1 MSLTHQPKKFSV
13 IHSQFSIDSYLYPMN
28 IKQHI
33 PNFITILNLVCGVF
47 AILFFIKTIF
57 SSNTYTPDIPG
68 MWYCFG
74 PNTGNIENGIW
85 LILIATVLDFLDGFA
100 ARLLKV
106 QSEIGAQLDSLA
118 DMVTFGVAP
127 GFLFYAMCEVMYP
140 EMGILKYLFLLI
152 PIFSA
157 LRLAKFNVD
166 MEQTT
171 YFKGLATPAN
181 TIFWIGIYFIIETPL
196 FYYFAIYILTF
207 FVITMS
213 LLMTSN
219 LRMFSLKL
227 KNLKLEGDNIYRVI
241 LMLGAIVLTIIF
253 GLFTNIM
260 AAIPF
265 IIILYILLSIGY
277 HYNTRKTK

>member
-1 MSLTHQPKKFSV
+1 MEIKK
-13 IHSQFSIDSYLYPMN
+13 
-28 IKQHI
+28 HI

-47 AILFFIKTIF
+47 AILLFIKTVF
-57 SSNTYTPDIPG
+57 SSNTFTSDFTELS
-68 MWYCFG
+68 YCFG
-74 PNTGNIENGIW
+74 PNTKNIENGIW
-85 LILIATVLDFLDGFA
+85 LILIATILDFLDGLA

-127 GFLFYAMCEVMYP
+127 GFLFFATTVVLFP
-140 EMGILKYLFLLI
+140 ELGILKYFFVLI

-166 MEQTT
+166 TEQTT

-181 TIFWIGIYFIIETPL
+181 AIFWIGMFYFSNSFIDDNTK
-196 FYYFAIYILTF
+196 YIFVF
-207 FVITMS
+207 FVISMS

-227 KNLKLEGDNIYRVI
+227 KSLKLEGDNIYRVI
-241 LMLGAIVLTIIF
+241 LIVSAIILTIIF
-253 GLFTNIM
+253 GMFTNIL

-265 IIILYILLSIGY
+265 IILLYILLSIHY
-277 HYNTRKTK
+277 HYTTRKTT

>member
-1 MSLTHQPKKFSV
+1 
-13 IHSQFSIDSYLYPMN
+13 MN
-28 IKQHI
+28 IKKHI

-47 AILFFIKTIF
+47 AILFFSESLSVKGNGGCTGDSPSQLITIGV
-57 SSNTYTPDIPG
+57 T
-68 MWYCFG
+68 
-74 PNTGNIENGIW
+74 

-127 GFLFYAMCEVMYP
+127 GV
-140 EMGILKYLFLLI
+140 LFLAFTNTINLSFNLKALGLI
-152 PIFSA
+152 FIIIPVFSA

-166 MEQTT
+166 TEQTN

-181 TIFWIGIYFIIETPL
+181 AIFWIGIFFFTETIKNTGFISNNV
-196 FYYFAIYILTF
+196 YYFLLIFLAIA
-207 FVITMS
+207 MS

-227 KNLKLEGDNIYRVI
+227 KNLKFEGDNIYRVI
-241 LMLGAIVLTIIF
+241 LILGAVILTITF
-253 GLFTNIM
+253 GLFTNIL
-260 AAIPF
+260 ASIPF
-265 IIILYILLSIGY
+265 IILLYILLSIHY
-277 HYNTRKTK
+277 HYTTRKTL

>member
-1 MSLTHQPKKFSV
+1 
-13 IHSQFSIDSYLYPMN
+13 MN

-47 AILFFIKTIF
+47 ATLFFIQSLFTKGTGGFTGDSPTELITIGV
-57 SSNTYTPDIPG
+57 I
-68 MWYCFG
+68 
-74 PNTGNIENGIW
+74 

-127 GFLFYAMCEVMYP
+127 GFLFFAFINTINV
-140 EMGILKYLFLLI
+140 GFDSNLLNLSFILI

-157 LRLAKFNVD
+157 IRLAKFNID
-166 MEQTT
+166 TEQTD
-171 YFKGLATPAN
+171 YFKGIATPAN
-181 TIFWIGIYFIIETPL
+181 AIFWIGIFFLTEIIKNSDVVSMNY
-196 FYYFAIYILTF
+196 FYYFLIFL
-207 FVITMS
+207 VIIMS

>member
-1 MSLTHQPKKFSV
+1 
-13 IHSQFSIDSYLYPMN
+13 MN

-140 EMGILKYLFLLI
+140 EMGILKYLSSSELI
-152 PIFSA
+152 VLINGFIISSYGSIII
-157 LRLAKFNVD
+157 D
-166 MEQTT
+166 TT
-171 YFKGLATPAN
+171 YSIHSSPEFL
-181 TIFWIGIYFIIETPL
+181 
-196 FYYFAIYILTF
+196 
-207 FVITMS
+207 
-213 LLMTSN
+213 SN
-219 LRMFSLKL
+219 HK
-227 KNLKLEGDNIYRVI
+227 
-241 LMLGAIVLTIIF
+241 
-253 GLFTNIM
+253 
-260 AAIPF
+260 
-265 IIILYILLSIGY
+265 
-277 HYNTRKTK
+277 

>member
-1 MSLTHQPKKFSV
+1 
-13 IHSQFSIDSYLYPMN
+13 MN
-28 IKQHI
+28 IKKHI

-47 AILFFIKTIF
+47 AILFFV
-57 SSNTYTPDIPG
+57 SPDFVNNPDQILSVIG
-68 MWYCFG
+68 NGYG
-74 PNTGNIENGIW
+74 PDTTHIENGIW
-85 LILIATVLDFLDGFA
+85 LILIATILDFLDGFA

-127 GFLFYAMCEVMYP
+127 GFLFYAICLDIVP
-140 EMGILKYLFLLI
+140 EMELLNYLFLLI
-152 PIFSA
+152 PIFSS

-166 MEQTT
+166 TEQNT
-171 YFKGLATPAN
+171 YFKGIATPAN
-181 TIFWIGIYFIIETPL
+181 AIFWIGIYFIIETPP
-196 FYYFAIYILTF
+196 FYNFATYILTF

-241 LMLGAIVLTIIF
+241 LILGAIVLTIIF

>member
-1 MSLTHQPKKFSV
+1 
-13 IHSQFSIDSYLYPMN
+13 
-28 IKQHI
+28 
-33 PNFITILNLVCGVF
+33 LVCGVF
-47 AILFFIKTIF
+47 AILFFIE
-57 SSNTYTPDIPG
+57 SLRVGNGVLSG
-68 MWYCFG
+68 CFG
-74 PNTGNIENGIW
+74 GPTVEMSYIINGTY
-85 LILIATVLDFLDGFA
+85 LILIAAILDFLDGFA

-127 GFLFYAMCEVMYP
+127 GFLFASFVFQFFP
-140 EMGILKYLFLLI
+140 ESNWLFYTFILI
-152 PIFSA
+152 PVFSS

-166 MEQTT
+166 NEQTT
-171 YFKGLATPAN
+171 YFKGIATPAN
-181 TIFWIGIYFIIETPL
+181 AIFWIGVFYF
-196 FYYFAIYILTF
+196 FYSDILDKIF
-207 FVITMS
+207 KLSNSESNIFIVNLILCILIITMS

-227 KNLKLEGDNIYRVI
+227 KNLKLEGDNIYRVVLI
-241 LMLGAIVLTIIF
+241 LGAIVLTIIF

>member
-1 MSLTHQPKKFSV
+1 
-13 IHSQFSIDSYLYPMN
+13 MN
-28 IKQHI
+28 IKKHI

-47 AILFFIKTIF
+47 AIFYFIQSIFTDYGGLFHIMNPKVNLI
-57 SSNTYTPDIPG
+57 NEG
-68 MWYCFG
+68 V
-74 PNTGNIENGIW
+74 W

-127 GFLFYAMCEVMYP
+127 GFLVYAFCDYNFP
-140 EMGILKYLFLLI
+140 ENEWAQYFFILI

-166 MEQTT
+166 TEQTT

-181 TIFWIGIYFIIETPL
+181 AIFWIGVYNVPFWSFNQNIAFEILLIIL
-196 FYYFAIYILTF
+196 IIF
-207 FVITMS
+207 MS

-227 KNLKLEGDNIYRVI
+227 KNLKLEGDNIYRVVLI
-241 LMLGAIVLTIIF
+241 LGAIVLTIIF

-265 IIILYILLSIGY
+265 IIIMYILLSIHY
-277 HYNTRKTK
+277 HYNTKTTK

>member
-1 MSLTHQPKKFSV
+1 MA
-13 IHSQFSIDSYLYPMN
+13 MN

-47 AILFFIKTIF
+47 AILFFIQSIFTLNDGILHTIEPKYALI
-57 SSNTYTPDIPG
+57 SK
-68 MWYCFG
+68 
-74 PNTGNIENGIW
+74 GIF
-85 LILIATVLDFLDGFA
+85 LIFIATILDFFDGFA

-127 GFLFYAMCEVMYP
+127 GFLVYATFSEFFP
-140 EMGILKYLFLLI
+140 EHEILKYFFILI
-152 PIFSA
+152 PAFSA

-166 MEQTT
+166 TEQTT

-181 TIFWIGIYFIIETPL
+181 ALFWIGMFYFIKNNHSEIL
-196 FYYFAIYILTF
+196 FYGIIIL
-207 FVITMS
+207 IISMS
-213 LLMTSN
+213 LLMVSN

-241 LMLGAIVLTIIF
+241 LILGAIILTIIF
-253 GLFTNIM
+253 GMFTNIL

-265 IIILYILLSIGY
+265 IILLYILLSIHY
-277 HYNTRKTK
+277 HYKTRKTT

>member
-1 MSLTHQPKKFSV
+1 
-13 IHSQFSIDSYLYPMN
+13 MN

-47 AILFFIKTIF
+47 AILFFIKF
-57 SSNTYTPDIPG
+57 TYPIDEGLRGLINRS
-68 MWYCFG
+68 YLL
-74 PNTGNIENGIW
+74 IEYGIL
-85 LILIATVLDFLDGFA
+85 LILIATILDFLDGFA

-118 DMVTFGVAP
+118 DMVTFGLAP
-127 GFLFYAMCEVMYP
+127 GFLFYAMCNEFYP
-140 EMGILKYLFLLI
+140 EDNYLKYLFILI

-157 LRLAKFNVD
+157 IRLAKFNVD
-166 MEQTT
+166 KEQTT

-181 TIFWIGIYFIIETPL
+181 AIFWVSMFNFTLGLQTEGFKYVLIILIIGFSI
-196 FYYFAIYILTF
+196 
-207 FVITMS
+207 
-213 LLMTSN
+213 LMTSN

>member
-1 MSLTHQPKKFSV
+1 
-13 IHSQFSIDSYLYPMN
+13 MN
-28 IKQHI
+28 IKKHI

-47 AILFFIKTIF
+47 AILFFIESIIYKYGVI
-57 SSNTYTPDIPG
+57 SPIIDPKVYLID
-68 MWYCFG
+68 
-74 PNTGNIENGIW
+74 NGIW

-100 ARLLKV
+100 ARILKV

-127 GFLFYAMCEVMYP
+127 GFLIYAFCDFNFP
-140 EMGILKYLFLLI
+140 ENEWAQYIFILI

-166 MEQTT
+166 TEQTT
-171 YFKGLATPAN
+171 YFKGIATPAN
-181 TIFWIGIYFIIETPL
+181 AIFWIGISFIPFWSFEQNT
-196 FYYFAIYILTF
+196 FWEILIGILI
-207 FVITMS
+207 ITMS

-241 LMLGAIVLTIIF
+241 LSLGAIVLTITF
-253 GLFTNIM
+253 SLFTNIM

-265 IIILYILLSIGY
+265 IIILYILLSISY
-277 HYNTRKTK
+277 HYKTRNINKNIN

>member
-1 MSLTHQPKKFSV
+1 
-13 IHSQFSIDSYLYPMN
+13 MN
-28 IKQHI
+28 IKKHI

-47 AILFFIKTIF
+47 AIMFFIESVFRDMPI
-57 SSNTYTPDIPG
+57 S
-68 MWYCFG
+68 CFG
-74 PNTGNIENGIW
+74 FGRSVSIKEILIEKGIW
-85 LILIATVLDFLDGFA
+85 LILIATILDFLDGFFA
-100 ARLLKV
+100 KILKV

-118 DMVTFGVAP
+118 DMITFGVAP
-127 GFLFYAMCEVMYP
+127 GFLFYAIVDYFYTWGQNP
-140 EMGILKYLFLLI
+140 GFIFLFILI
-152 PIFSA
+152 PVFSA
-157 LRLAKFNVD
+157 LRLAKFNID
-166 MEQTT
+166 KEQTD

-181 TIFWIGIYFIIETPL
+181 AIFWIGAYFFVKQFLNSDELVTNTIL
-196 FYYFAIYILTF
+196 LLLLTF

-241 LMLGAIVLTIIF
+241 LILGAIVLTIIF

-277 HYNTRKTK
+277 HYNTKTTK